1 MGDFYSH
8 KNLKQ
13 DNDFLFGENTK
24 SSPHLDVKIHKKK
37 EGARLQRERKIH
49 PFLNKSLPF
58 YLKIGPTQ
66 KAPHLEGKGK
76 KRSRLDL
83 YKSSIR
89 TQPVKDLQKTEES
102 KGSDICITSPTS
114 GKRRVAL
121 TLSESFVNL
130 IMVDG
135 QKSQAEKIFSQTL
148 KKLAEHLQNDVEEK
162 RDKKKKVNLF
172 DRGENK
178 SLLIIS
184 DRAERRN
191 VYHLLQKAID
201 NVKPTL
207 QVRKVRI
214 ARSMYQV
221 PFIMKRRRQEKSA
234 VRWIIES
241 ARKKSRH
248 SGASFSE
255 RLASSVLEA
264 FMAQGQA
271 REKRDQLHRTAEAN
285 RAYLRYRWW

>member
-1 MGDFYSH
+1 MGDLYSY

-24 SSPHLDVKIHKKK
+24 SSPHLDVKTNKKK

-49 PFLNKSLPF
+49 PFSNKSFPF
-58 YLKIGPTQ
+58 YLKIGPTE

-162 RDKKKKVNLF
+162 RDKKKQVDLF